1 MDIINIENRYF
12 FFDVKP
18 VEIKQ
23 NKEDDPWWN
32 VHIIYKA
39 ECVNFEDFG
48 ETMTEG
54 ELVYT
59 LECIDRFI
67 QNGEQEIIDYMEPD
81 YRLKLEEYFAKFIIN
96 LGYGDSV
103 NILLNREEIMKV
115 REVISKAINV

>member
-18 VEIKQ
+18 VERKQ

-32 VHIIYKA
+32 IHVVYKTNR
-39 ECVNFEDFG
+39 VDFEDFG

-54 ELVYT
+54 ELAYT
-59 LECIDRFI
+59 VNCIDRFI
-67 QNGEQEIIDYMEPD
+67 QNGEKENIDYTEPD
-81 YRLKLEEYFAKFIIN
+81 YSFKLEEYFAKFIIN
-96 LGYGDSV
+96 LGYGDLV